1 MNDGRGE
8 AAGDRAPADAE
19 GWFARMRGPDA
30 SQWADDLA
38 IWRASNPEND
48 AAYARLLQRWD
59 QSAFLTNTAIGRG
72 RDLGRASVWS
82 RRPPVRYAAIAASLL
97 LVAAIGVLTMGRLG
111 SPGKAPPI
119 LEYASNDR
127 TVRTVT
133 LADRARVTL
142 DAGAAITVA
151 DVNTGAQVRLIK
163 GRARFD
169 TVRGDMGLVVVA
181 PNGTLVTGAGEFDVA
196 QDGRFVRVVAWR
208 GDVGLSGPDVGTTR
222 IASGQRAVFDPA
234 RGVVALA
241 LAEPGELGWT
251 RGMLSFDRVRLADAI
266 AAMNRYNR
274 IRIAFQ
280 DPAIGELRLT
290 GAFVASDPRGFARA
304 VTDMFHLSFRSSPGG
319 TITLFVEKKT

>member
-1 MNDGRGE
+1 MNDGCGE
-8 AAGDRAPADAE
+8 AAADRAPADAE
-19 GWFARMRGPDA
+19 GWFARMRGPEA

-38 IWRASNPEND
+38 IWRALNPEND

-59 QSAFLTNTAIGRG
+59 QSAFLTNTALGRG
-72 RDLGRASVWS
+72 RDLRRASVWS
-82 RRPPVRYAAIAASLL
+82 RRPAVRYAAIAASLL

-133 LADRARVTL
+133 LADGARVTL
-142 DAGAAITVA
+142 DAGAAITVV
-151 DVNTGAQVRLIK
+151 DVDTGPRVRLIK

-169 TVRGDMGLVVVA
+169 AARGHAGLVVAA

-208 GDVGLSGPDVGTTR
+208 GDVELWGPHVGTAR
-222 IASGQRAVFDPA
+222 IESGQRAVFDPA
-234 RGVVALA
+234 RGVASLGR
-241 LAEPGELGWT
+241 AEPGELGWAH
-251 RGMLSFDRVRLADAI
+251 GMLSFDRVRLADAVGAI
-266 AAMNRYNR
+266 NRYNH

-280 DPAIGELRLT
+280 DPAIGELRIT
-290 GAFVASDPRGFARA
+290 GAFVPSDPRGFARA
-304 VTDMFHLSFRSSPGG
+304 VADMFHLSFRSSPNG
-319 TITLFVEKKT
+319 TITLFVGKNT